1 MILFTWGIPPKILGR
16 IVNIF
21 SYTTSLGFNE
31 LYVYGTT
38 KALEIIEGF
47 GTKINHITILFGI
60 QLPKYF
66 NYIS

>member
-31 LYVYGTT
+31 LSVYGTT
-38 KALEIIEGF
+38 KILEN
-47 GTKINHITILFGI
+47 TKVLVR
-60 QLPKYF
+60 K
-66 NYIS
+66 